1 MLKCHY
7 TDADVKMLTCQNVNV
22 KNVKMQICQDVDV
35 NMLTF
40 KEIKYCWPNV
50 PRAFSMRRINAWKTH
65 GF

>member
-22 KNVKMQICQDVDV
+22 NMLTCQYVDV

-40 KEIKYCWPNV
+40 AKQQNEQCDE
-50 PRAFSMRRINAWKTH
+50 FF
-65 GF
+65 GQG